1 MYCPKCGSKL
11 PDGVSTCENCGWS
24 EEAGTANSKVTT
36 KPFPKK
42 VIIAI
47 IAVLVALMAAVGV
60 YMFGA
65 TPAKKDDPTTKIC
78 GEWKSESAGFD
89 VNNASELQDYDRATA
104 IFNEDGTGS
113 IDPVGDNTK
122 LPWTW
127 KYREDK
133 TEQLNSEALV
143 YEITFKGI
151 EDNSV
156 YVVYKDDGFLLTLPK
171 TSSKELTMYFI
182 RADAE

>member
-24 EEAGTANSKVTT
+24 EVTGTPNSKVAT
-36 KPFPKK
+36 KPFPKN

-47 IAVLVALMAAVGV
+47 IAVLVILVAVFGIH
-60 YMFGA
+60 MFRSM
-65 TPAKKDDPTTKIC
+65 PAKKDDPATKIC

-127 KYREDK
+127 EYRADK
-133 TEQLNSEALV
+133 TEQLNNDALV

-151 EDNSV
+151 ENNSV
-156 YVVYKDDGFLLTLPK
+156 YIIYKDGGFLMTLPK
-171 TSSKELTMYFI
+171 TSSRELTMYFI